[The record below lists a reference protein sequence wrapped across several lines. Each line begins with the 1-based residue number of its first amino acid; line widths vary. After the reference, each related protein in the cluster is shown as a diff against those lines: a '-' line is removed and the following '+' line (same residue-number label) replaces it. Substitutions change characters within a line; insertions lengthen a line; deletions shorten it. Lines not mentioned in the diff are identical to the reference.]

1 MWGTGNPINCT
12 SHLTASQTAPADFDP
27 RSWIGQDL
35 TTGDMTISNSV
46 YFENLTLDANSTLTI
61 LKTGKLFING
71 LFNNQGSVIMDSDSN
86 EFSAFITANI
96 GGTGTFTYNR
106 WAASIN
112 TNDLIA
118 APFAGQTFSDFLT
131 HNSGIINTN
140 PNDVTQN
147 LFGNFNNNS
156 GSYESF
162 SSTSSITLDAGVGYR
177 VGTDSGA
184 TLSFNGVFQTADQLI
199 PISLGSDP
207 TYGRWNLVGNPF
219 PAYIELNTFFNS
231 NSSVLDSNYAAVY
244 TYDGSGWTTYN
255 SANSSG
261 VLIAP
266 GQGFFLASKTGGGD
280 VSFTTS
286 MQSVAYSD
294 DFISGEVLQPD
305 TYLKVVMSNGNDIF
319 DTEIFLHA
327 DATLGMDIGFDACLF
342 VGQNPTQSI
351 YSHLAYENTGLK
363 LDIQSIPIEIDG
375 TVVIP
380 LGVEIQANSQ
390 VSIGL
395 DSEVFLNNL
404 HVYLEDTIA
413 NTWTYL
419 NDQFYNFSPT
429 TALQGSGRFYLH
441 LSNQA
446 LDISS
451 FKKND
456 FVLVSSA
463 GQIII
468 YGNLKAGDQITIFN
482 IQGQQ
487 LKQNIIAEHTN
498 QSILS
503 AHSFAPGIYIVHIN
517 SRQNLERYKILV
529 K

>member
-1 MWGTGNPINCT
+1 
-12 SHLTASQTAPADFDP
+12 
-27 RSWIGQDL
+27 
-35 TTGDMTISNSV
+35 
-46 YFENLTLDANSTLTI
+46 
-61 LKTGKLFING
+61 
-71 LFNNQGSVIMDSDSN
+71 
-86 EFSAFITANI
+86 
-96 GGTGTFTYNR
+96 
-106 WAASIN
+106 
-112 TNDLIA
+112 
-118 APFAGQTFSDFLT
+118 
-131 HNSGIINTN
+131 
-140 PNDVTQN
+140 
-147 LFGNFNNNS
+147 
-156 GSYESF
+156 
-162 SSTSSITLDAGVGYR
+162 
-177 VGTDSGA
+177 
-184 TLSFNGVFQTADQLI
+184 
-199 PISLGSDP
+199 
-207 TYGRWNLVGNPF
+207 
-219 PAYIELNTFFNS
+219 
-231 NSSVLDSNYAAVY
+231 
-244 TYDGSGWTTYN
+244 
-255 SANSSG
+255 
-261 VLIAP
+261 
-266 GQGFFLASKTGGGD
+266 
-280 VSFTTS
+280 

-294 DFISGEVLQPD
+294 DFISGEVQQPD

-327 DATLGMDIGFDACLF
+327 NTTLGMDIGFDAGLF

>member
-1 MWGTGNPINCT
+1 M
-12 SHLTASQTAPADFDP
+12 
-27 RSWIGQDL
+27 
-35 TTGDMTISNSV
+35 
-46 YFENLTLDANSTLTI
+46 
-61 LKTGKLFING
+61 
-71 LFNNQGSVIMDSDSN
+71 
-86 EFSAFITANI
+86 
-96 GGTGTFTYNR
+96 
-106 WAASIN
+106 
-112 TNDLIA
+112 
-118 APFAGQTFSDFLT
+118 
-131 HNSGIINTN
+131 
-140 PNDVTQN
+140 
-147 LFGNFNNNS
+147 
-156 GSYESF
+156 
-162 SSTSSITLDAGVGYR
+162 
-177 VGTDSGA
+177 
-184 TLSFNGVFQTADQLI
+184 
-199 PISLGSDP
+199 
-207 TYGRWNLVGNPF
+207 
-219 PAYIELNTFFNS
+219 
-231 NSSVLDSNYAAVY
+231 
-244 TYDGSGWTTYN
+244 
-255 SANSSG
+255 
-261 VLIAP
+261 
-266 GQGFFLASKTGGGD
+266 
-280 VSFTTS
+280 SFTTA

-294 DFISGEVLQPD
+294 DFISGEVQQPD

-327 DATLGMDIGFDACLF
+327 NTTLGMDIGFDAGLF

-380 LGVEIQANSQ
+380 LGLEIQANSQ

>member
-1 MWGTGNPINCT
+1 M
-12 SHLTASQTAPADFDP
+12 
-27 RSWIGQDL
+27 
-35 TTGDMTISNSV
+35 
-46 YFENLTLDANSTLTI
+46 
-61 LKTGKLFING
+61 
-71 LFNNQGSVIMDSDSN
+71 
-86 EFSAFITANI
+86 
-96 GGTGTFTYNR
+96 
-106 WAASIN
+106 
-112 TNDLIA
+112 
-118 APFAGQTFSDFLT
+118 
-131 HNSGIINTN
+131 
-140 PNDVTQN
+140 
-147 LFGNFNNNS
+147 
-156 GSYESF
+156 
-162 SSTSSITLDAGVGYR
+162 
-177 VGTDSGA
+177 
-184 TLSFNGVFQTADQLI
+184 
-199 PISLGSDP
+199 
-207 TYGRWNLVGNPF
+207 
-219 PAYIELNTFFNS
+219 
-231 NSSVLDSNYAAVY
+231 
-244 TYDGSGWTTYN
+244 
-255 SANSSG
+255 
-261 VLIAP
+261 
-266 GQGFFLASKTGGGD
+266 
-280 VSFTTS
+280 SFTTS

-327 DATLGMDIGFDACLF
+327 NATLGMDIGFDAGLF

-363 LDIQSIPIEIDG
+363 LDMPSIPIEIDG